1 MHLICCRE
9 VRENFCSSGQGKALS
24 MGKFYIWMTLKDEAD
39 NLGAVSKLLSI
50 AVSGDG
56 SGYVSSSSE
65 GSGSSANNAKLSR
78 KSMSQA
84 VTMASAVG
92 AVLKVIGGPG
102 TSSKSSALEAAE
114 VLVKQKEA
122 AALDAQTANLAEQ
135 SKADVVAK
143 KAASLQALVESK
155 ETPPEVRKKAMAAWV
170 ALLGIDA

>member
-1 MHLICCRE
+1 MHLIC
-9 VRENFCSSGQGKALS
+9 
-24 MGKFYIWMTLKDEAD
+24 
-39 NLGAVSKLLSI
+39 VSKLLSI

-65 GSGSSANNAKLSR
+65 GSGSSANPAKLS
-78 KSMSQA
+78 MSRA

-143 KAASLQALVESK
+143 KAASLQALLESK